1 MYRAERGHFMDGTI
15 TYQTD
20 LCELHIGNM
29 QFTIINRRPIYIKD
43 MLEKTKTEIEKQLFG
58 VFKKYV

>member
-1 MYRAERGHFMDGTI
+1 MDGTI
-15 TYQTD
+15 DYQTD

-43 MLEKTKTEIEKQLFG
+43 ILEKTKTEIEKQLFG